1 MSEQA
6 AKGKVDL
13 HAEIKA
19 AMARSADLD
28 RLIAELDAL
37 MEADADAM
45 EAEDEDGTEVV
56 GMGQVR
62 HGRVGVWKCWG
73 MVKRVCLDPIPRL
86 GWEGSEAAQ

>member
-37 MEADADAM
+37 M